1 MLRKTMRSVMKKR
14 KQWTDMRPHKQ
25 GEQWQVCNIPA
36 HTIEL
41 PDRQPAVTL
50 APRMTQMTGTSLG
63 HCSMWSGQTKMML
76 KTQAVSQQGE
86 HNVLPV

>member
-1 MLRKTMRSVMKKR
+1 MVRKMKRSVMKKTR
-14 KQWTDMRPHKQ
+14 RPHKQ
-25 GEQWQVCNIPA
+25 GEQWQDCNIPV

-63 HCSMWSGQTKMML
+63 HCSMWSGQTKMTL